1 MSGIICAVRGG
12 PDSQSTIQEAISLA
26 LEVDL
31 PLYFLYI
38 VNLDFLSHTQ
48 VSKTHTI
55 SDQLHHM
62 GEFILLT
69 AQEQA
74 AARGV
79 KAEQVIRQGNVRE
92 EIVKIS
98 QELEANY
105 IVLGMPV
112 GETEK
117 NVFMLE
123 RIREFGES
131 LEQESGAS
139 VLLVGSKTEE

>member
-105 IVLGMPV
+105 IVLGMPG
-112 GETEK
+112 GEIDTLQTQIIADE
-117 NVFMLE
+117 
-123 RIREFGES
+123 
-131 LEQESGAS
+131 A
-139 VLLVGSKTEE
+139 